1 MERRL
6 YTEIGVAAFI
16 IVICAI
22 FMFQAVRLPPGSF
35 EPLGSGPVPIYTS
48 AIIILCCVIV
58 IVRSVTVL
66 LRSSSLS
73 REFKLEFSGESPVGA
88 ILMLGSSV
96 FYVGLLQ
103 LQILSFGIITSAFL
117 TLLIWSMERFRRHKL
132 LPAIITSAFFSFGAE
147 YIFTNIFVVD
157 LPT

>member
-1 MERRL
+1 MDHRS
-6 YTEIGVAAFI
+6 YTEIGVATFI

-22 FMFQAVRLPPGSF
+22 FLLQAIRLPPGSF
-35 EPLGSGPVPIYTS
+35 EPLGSGPIPIYTS
-48 AIIILCCVIV
+48 AIIIFCCVLV

-73 REFKLEFSGESPVGA
+73 QEFKLEFSGESPIGA
-88 ILMLGSSV
+88 ILMLGMSI
-96 FYVGLLQ
+96 FYVSLLQ
-103 LQILSFGIITSAFL
+103 LQIASFGIITFAFL

-132 LPAIITSAFFSFGAE
+132 IPAFIISALFSFGAE
-147 YIFTNIFVVD
+147 YVFTNIFVVD